1 MAAKGESKNTGVSVE
16 GSLRG
21 FLTRLGDKFDSF
33 TGRSWKPPG
42 GLTTSHLAEK
52 LKDLVD
58 SRVRKGERKELIA
71 PNILRIKI
79 DWQKFSAESDSLMSK
94 LEEDLLVALVDHYND
109 RRYHTL
115 APLSLKIK
123 TDYFTDGVTLSA
135 TFPSESVA
143 DNEIEL
149 EMPEELKA
157 GTSAN
162 IADPRRVPAVRRS
175 DAGMFRL
182 VIRFTSLQGK
192 DFCLEFPRGRRI
204 SIGRTEVNDVVIPDQ
219 SVSSAH
225 ASAMMNS
232 DGGLLIADLGSRN
245 GTFID
250 GEKLEEGVGVIIESG
265 TRVRFG
271 SVSAVI
277 EFDLMGSSSGGGV
290 SV

>member
-1 MAAKGESKNTGVSVE
+1 MAEKSESRNTGSSVE

-21 FLTRLGDKFDSF
+21 FLTRLGDRFDSF

-42 GLTTSHLAEK
+42 GLTTSRLTEQ
-52 LKDLVD
+52 LKELVD
-58 SRVRKGERKELIA
+58 SRVRDLGKKGSLA

-79 DWQKFSAESDSLMSK
+79 DWQKFSAESDSLISK
-94 LEEDLLVALVDHYND
+94 LEEDILVALIDHYND
-109 RRYHTL
+109 RRYHT
-115 APLSLKIK
+115 ADPISLKIK

-149 EMPEELKA
+149 EMPIELKEDVV
-157 GTSAN
+157 TTES
-162 IADPRRVPAVRRS
+162 DQRRVPAVKIS

-182 VIRFTSLQGK
+182 LIRYVSAGNIEATF
-192 DFCLEFPRGRRI
+192 DFPTRRRI
-204 SIGRTEVNDVVIPDQ
+204 SIGRTDSNDVVIADQ

-225 ASAMMNS
+225 ASAMMNA

-250 GEKLEEGVGVIIESG
+250 GERLEEGVGVVIESG
-265 TRVRFG
+265 TKVKFG
-271 SVSAVI
+271 N
-277 EFDLMGSSSGGGV
+277 V
-290 SV
+290 SVVFEFNRGKTSVGGAS